1 MYDFAIAEYQFS
13 ELPSEFVPIA
23 KAYEPKKDIPG
34 PFWAVIFNGKVQGI
48 YLDIN
53 DAVAHLLQIKA
64 EVKAGKELRKKQVL
78 ADVATAKRFL
88 EQRMEETDRNKS
100 SDLGKTF

>member
-1 MYDFAIAEYQFS
+1 MYDFAIAEFQFS
-13 ELPSEFVPIA
+13 ELPNEFVPMA
-23 KAYEPKKDIPG
+23 MAYEPKKDIPG

-48 YLDIN
+48 YLDIK

-64 EVKAGKELRKKQVL
+64 EVEAGNKPRRKQSL

-88 EQRMEETDRNKS
+88 EQRLEEIDRNKS
-100 SDLGKTF
+100 SDLGKTI